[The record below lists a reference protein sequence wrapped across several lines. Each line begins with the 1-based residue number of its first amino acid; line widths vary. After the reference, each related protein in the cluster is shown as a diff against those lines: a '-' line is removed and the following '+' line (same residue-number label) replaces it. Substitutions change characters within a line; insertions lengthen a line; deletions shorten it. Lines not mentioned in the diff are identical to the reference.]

1 MTKLLKKL
9 TLLIFV
15 FALIC
20 PLLFAQESEAQK
32 AYNQGDYL
40 QAAQLYQ
47 EQLQNTSKPSAALY
61 YNLANSYYKLGL
73 TPKALANYYRAWRL
87 NPRDKDIRHNLTFVM
102 AQNVQ
107 SLIPSDVPESAFN
120 LFFYLSIIELEGLL
134 WLLGWLFALVLIL
147 VLITSNK
154 KLRQILILTTICIGL
169 VGVWY
174 WVRLPF
180 DTKPLAVVNK
190 TKAEVRSGPGE
201 NFPVNLSVPRNHIVE
216 IEDRKGQW
224 SQILIPS
231 ENTQGWILK
240 EDLEEI

>member
-9 TLLIFV
+9 TLLVFV
-15 FALIC
+15 FALVR

-32 AYNQGDYL
+32 AYNQGNYL

-47 EQLQNTSKPSAALY
+47 AQLQNTPKPSAVLY

-73 TPKALANYYRAWRL
+73 TPKALAGYYRAWRL

-102 AQNVQ
+102 AQNGH
-107 SLIPSDVPESAFN
+107 SLIPTDVPESAFN

-147 VLITSNK
+147 VLITGNK
-154 KLRQILILTTICIGL
+154 KLKQVLILTTIFIGL

-174 WVRLPF
+174 WARLPF
-180 DTKPLAVVNK
+180 DTKPIAVINK

-201 NFPVNLSVPRNHIVE
+201 NFPVNLSIPRNHIVE
-216 IEDRKGQW
+216 VKDRKGDW
-224 SQILIPS
+224 LQILIPS